1 VEVQKS
7 LCLTA
12 TLLLLILHLVGR
24 LQTLELFVKVRTTVA
39 HYFRILLDNFMLHTL
54 TVQISQSQLSI
65 VLMVRSGWWEVEI
78 QEKAGWKSV
87 FIMSGEPSVVMGGA
101 QLMQMLHVPNWD
113 ITPQVWMK
121 FYLLTSL

>member
-1 VEVQKS
+1 
-7 LCLTA
+7 
-12 TLLLLILHLVGR
+12 
-24 LQTLELFVKVRTTVA
+24 
-39 HYFRILLDNFMLHTL
+39 MLHTL